1 MKENR
6 IANIENVKKSIQMIR
21 YLRERPKTEM
31 VGLGLIYGA
40 PGLGKSRFARRF
52 AIRNGLFY
60 LRLEAT
66 DTARTF
72 SIKLYEILCEK
83 YNISEQIRG
92 STNKIFD
99 ACIDIINDV
108 NDEVIIFIDEID
120 YAFHRNRKLLGSI
133 RDIVDRTLAIII
145 LVGMQNA
152 KQMLLRAD
160 SHYFD
165 RCNYFTEFKPI
176 SLADA
181 SLICKTIADVDID
194 SEVVKYI
201 HSAAAG
207 NLRKMIKLIYAIES
221 VASGKSLKKIG
232 IKDIEGAI

>member
-6 IANIENVKKSIQMIR
+6 IANIENVKRAIQMIQ
-21 YLRERPKTEM
+21 YLRRRPKTEM

-52 AIRNGLFY
+52 AVQNGLFY

-72 SIKLYEILCEK
+72 SLKLYELLCEK
-83 YNISEQIRG
+83 YNISPQMRG

-152 KQMLLRAD
+152 RQELLKAN

-165 RCNYFTEFKPI
+165 RCNYFTEFRPI

-181 SLICKTIADVDID
+181 TLICKTVADVGI
-194 SEVVKYI
+194 SGEVVKYI
-201 HSAAAG
+201 HTAAAG
-207 NLRKMIKLIYAIES
+207 NLRKIIKLIYAVES
-221 VASGKSLKKIG
+221 IAATKQTKTIKIG
-232 IKDIEGAI
+232 DIEGIL